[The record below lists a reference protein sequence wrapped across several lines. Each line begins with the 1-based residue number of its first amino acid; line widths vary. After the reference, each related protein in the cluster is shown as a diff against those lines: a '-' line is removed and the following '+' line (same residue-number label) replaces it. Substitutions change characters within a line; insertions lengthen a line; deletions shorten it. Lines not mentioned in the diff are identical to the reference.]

1 MEIQLHGQ
9 YTEQDI
15 RRGLALMRGRASQ
28 ILGIGVGIV
37 VTLGML
43 PTVISILSGKAEAI
57 AVLSTIFPA
66 LIVLAFFGII
76 VWKVPRSQ
84 ARQLR
89 EAPLFQGTITG
100 LATDQAL
107 ELRSEQSEGRT
118 KWGAFVQY
126 KMSDEIVL
134 LYQNN
139 AAAMMVPRGLFAS
152 DESWQQFRQ
161 YVQAAVPE
169 KAKAQGG
176 ILKWRWMILVF
187 LALIVLVGILWGVF
201 EIP

>member
-1 MEIQLHGQ
+1 
-9 YTEQDI
+9 
-15 RRGLALMRGRASQ
+15 
-28 ILGIGVGIV
+28 
-37 VTLGML
+37 
-43 PTVISILSGKAEAI
+43 
-57 AVLSTIFPA
+57 
-66 LIVLAFFGII
+66 
-76 VWKVPRSQ
+76 
-84 ARQLR
+84 
-89 EAPLFQGTITG
+89 
-100 LATDQAL
+100 
-107 ELRSEQSEGRT
+107 
-118 KWGAFVQY
+118 
-126 KMSDEIVL
+126 MSDEIVL

-161 YVQAAVPE
+161 YVQAAVPD